1 MRYRHDRGEDEVAP
15 EENDAELRYSVLQQF
30 IKASWPERRVL
41 LDRYHDLLVS
51 EDVDTLFALLRENL
65 VDPSNPRVAS
75 ILDEAREFLRRC
87 RTWGV
92 PVAWHFVMRMRLG
105 DSIAIPRE
113 LEELVREITAFLSR
127 RDDAGREEAIRRMH
141 SLLQSLPNRPPDL
154 FYGALLRDLAE
165 TAIALPRLHPQRN
178 LRNIEGYL
186 RLALPAYEAAGRSIS
201 VTRLIRQ
208 LGETLDED
216 GRFDEA
222 LGFLTVAVD
231 RARHQGPVED
241 LAWALASYG
250 GVLDD
255 LSRTREAIAAFS
267 EAVQLLPS
275 AAPLWRNRA
284 EILMHARRLA
294 DAEADLAR
302 AVELA
307 GNEDSAHLWLR
318 RAQLAIARGDG
329 VQADSLLDEAQR
341 RDPTL
346 EIEDARARA
355 AWLRGEVDRAC
366 RCLEAALVRDNPGSR
381 AVLRRELERLFAEHP
396 SLDGRE
402 RLRAV
407 LTRTPSG

>member
-1 MRYRHDRGEDEVAP
+1 MTH
-15 EENDAELRYSVLQQF
+15 EENDAKLLYSLLQHF
-30 IKASWPERRVL
+30 IKAGWSERRTLLDHYHDVL
-41 LDRYHDLLVS
+41 LS
-51 EDVDTLFALLRENL
+51 EDVDPLFAVLQENL
-65 VDPSNPRVAS
+65 VDPSDPRVAS
-75 ILDEAREFLRRC
+75 ILDDARVFLRRC

-92 PVAWHFVMRMRLG
+92 PVAWHLAMRMRLG
-105 DSIAIPRE
+105 DSIPIPRE
-113 LEELVREITAFLSR
+113 LEEVVREIAAFLSR
-127 RDDAGREEAIRRMH
+127 RDDAGREEAIRRMR
-141 SLLQSLPNRPPDL
+141 SLLQSFPDRPPDL
-154 FYGALLRDLAE
+154 FDGALLRDLAE
-165 TAIALPRLHPQRN
+165 TTIALPRLHPQRN

-201 VTRLIRQ
+201 VTRLNRQ
-208 LGETLDED
+208 LGETLAEA

-241 LAWALASYG
+241 LAWTLASYG
-250 GVLDD
+250 SVLDD
-255 LSRTREAIAAFS
+255 LNRTEEAIAAFS

-284 EILMHARRLA
+284 EILMHLRRLA

-307 GNEDSAHLWLR
+307 GNAESAHLWLR

-329 VQADSLLDEAQR
+329 VEADALLDEAQR

-346 EIEDARARA
+346 ELEDARARA

-366 RCLEAALVRDNPGSR
+366 RCLEAALVQDNPGSR

-396 SLDGRE
+396 SLDGRD

-407 LTRTPSG
+407 LLKTPYPQLP